1 MKAVVMAGGEG
12 SRLRPLTLE
21 RPKPM
26 LPVVNRPLLGHILY
40 LLKMHGIS
48 DVVATLQY
56 LPAQIQ
62 DFFGDGKSLEMNVEY
77 VIEETPLGTAG
88 SVKHAE
94 AFLSETEPFLVIS
107 GDALTDFDLTA
118 LIRFHRER
126 QALVTIAL
134 YHVPDP
140 LEYGVIS
147 VDPNG
152 RIAQFLE
159 KPSWREVISD
169 TVNTGIYVVQPE
181 VLARIPTGRP
191 VDWSQDIFPAMLAR
205 ADALYGYVSGG
216 YWCDIGTLAE
226 YRRASADL
234 LSGVLNLG
242 ELGDHIGGGIWTGG
256 PVSIAP
262 DAQLFGPVYLGEE
275 VQIKAGVVVNGPAV
289 IRDYTILDNRARIDR
304 SIIWRNCYIGE
315 RSEIHGAVVGRQC
328 SLKAGASLFEGAV
341 IGDRTVIGEGAI
353 VQPGVKIW
361 PGKEVEPGATVNRSI
376 IWGSQGRRVLFGR
389 YGVTGV
395 VNVDLTPDFGARL
408 GAAFGS
414 VLAKGAIVTI
424 NRDPHRSPRMIK
436 RAILSGLPSAGN
448 HVMDLRM
455 VPIPVARY
463 YTRASSA
470 VGGLHVRLSPYDQ
483 RVVDVRFFGPDGLN
497 LTRDQERAVERIFFR
512 EDYRRA
518 YMDDI
523 GNIDYAPDAIDMYV
537 NGYLK
542 AVDAE
547 AIRRAGFKIVVDYAH
562 SPAVEALPQLF
573 EQLNVDVV
581 PLNARIDANKISLSQ
596 EEFRASLGQLARI
609 SSALHGI
616 NLGLRLDVGGEKV
629 FVVDDAGANVPDPVL
644 AAAMAALVFRSHPGG
659 AIVVTADLTCAFERL
674 AERYGGTVRRCA
686 VDPQALMQAATND
699 DVVMA
704 CDGTGNFV
712 FPALHPAI
720 DGLLAVG
727 KLLELL
733 AVQQVRLS
741 EIVAGLPAFFI
752 ASGRVDGDWETKG
765 RVMRCLMQQFAKF
778 RHEVIDGIKIYID
791 DCEWVL
797 IRPDEDGAVF
807 HLVAEAPTLEAAQE
821 LIADYS
827 GLVQAFVR
835 EPCASQETTLGA
847 GLVEPDHRDGGS
859 MATQAE

>member
-1 MKAVVMAGGEG
+1 MRAVVMAGGEG
-12 SRLRPLTLE
+12 SRLRPLTIE
-21 RPKPM
+21 RAKPM

-40 LLKMHGIS
+40 LLRQHAIC
-48 DVVATLQY
+48 DVVITLQY
-56 LPAQIQ
+56 LPSQIQ
-62 DFFGDGKSLEMNVEY
+62 DFFGDGKSLGMNIQY
-77 VIEETPLGTAG
+77 VIEESPLGTAG
-88 SVKHAE
+88 GVKHAE
-94 AFLSETEPFLVIS
+94 AFLAGSEPFLVIS

-118 LIRFHRER
+118 LVRFHQNRR
-126 QALVTIAL
+126 SLLTIAL

-140 LEYGVIS
+140 LDYGVLS
-147 VDPNG
+147 VHPDG

-181 VLARIPTGRP
+181 VLARIPAGRP

-205 ADALYGYVSGG
+205 GDALYGYVASG

-226 YRRASADL
+226 YRRACADL
-234 LSGVLNLG
+234 LSGELGLG

-275 VQIKAGVVVNGPAV
+275 VQIKSGVVVNGPVV
-289 IRDYTILDNRARIDR
+289 IRDYTVIDNRARIDR
-304 SIIWRNCYIGE
+304 SIIWRNCYVGE
-315 RSEIHGAVVGRQC
+315 RSEVHGAVVGRQC

-341 IGDRTVIGEGAI
+341 IGDRTVIGAGAI

-361 PGKEVEPGATVNRSI
+361 PGKEVEVGATVNRSI

-414 VLAKGAIVTI
+414 MLPRGAIVTM

-436 RAILSGLPSAGN
+436 RAILSGLPSSGN

-463 YTRASSA
+463 YTRASNA
-470 VGGLHVRLSPYDQ
+470 VGGVHVRLSPYDQ

-497 LTRDQERAVERIFFR
+497 LTRDQERAVERVFFR

-518 YMDDI
+518 YLDDI
-523 GNIDYAPDAIDMYV
+523 GNIEYALDAVDVYV
-537 NGYLK
+537 AGYLK
-542 AVDAE
+542 AVNAD
-547 AIRRAGFKIVVDYAH
+547 AIRGAGFKIVVDYAH
-562 SPAVEALPQLF
+562 APAVEVLPQLL
-573 EQLNVDVV
+573 EQLDVDVV

-596 EEFRASLGQLARI
+596 EEFRAGLGQLARI
-609 SSALHGI
+609 ASALHGI
-616 NLGLRLDVGGEKV
+616 SLGVRLDVGGEKV
-629 FVVDDAGANVPDPVL
+629 FVVDDTGANVSDPVL
-644 AAAMAALVFRSHPGG
+644 AAAMAALVFRAHPGST
-659 AIVVTADLTCAFERL
+659 IVVTADLACVFEQL
-674 AERYGGTVRRCA
+674 AEHYGGAVRRCA
-686 VDPQALMQAATND
+686 VDPQALMQAAAND
-699 DVVMA
+699 NVVMA

-712 FPALHPAI
+712 FPALHPAV

-733 AVQQVRLS
+733 AVQQTRLS
-741 EIVAGLPAFFI
+741 EVVAGLPGFFV
-752 ASGRVDGDWETKG
+752 ASGRVDGNWETKG
-765 RVMRCLMQQFAKF
+765 RVMRCLMQQFAQF
-778 RHEVIDGIKIYID
+778 RHETVDGIKIYLGD
-791 DCEWVL
+791 FEWVL
-797 IRPDEDGAVF
+797 IRPDEDGAIF
-807 HLVAEAPTLEAAQE
+807 HLVAEAPTLPAAQG

-827 GLVQAFVR
+827 GLVQALVR
-835 EPCASQETTLGA
+835 EPCAGPETIPTTGPTD
-847 GLVEPDHRDGGS
+847 PDR
-859 MATQAE
+859 